1 MNISMS
7 QNKNYDFGQIM
18 SLYLEM
24 KVSVQ
29 LATILIIGYF
39 STFRIN
45 KIFWIFDLDLDRLWV
60 KTIHNSN
67 QHTRAILLNVKQ
79 LCPHIILCLNIMSVL

>member
-24 KVSVQ
+24 KVSKKNEMNRA
-29 LATILIIGYF
+29 LGHLCAHIG
-39 STFRIN
+39 
-45 KIFWIFDLDLDRLWV
+45 
-60 KTIHNSN
+60 
-67 QHTRAILLNVKQ
+67 
-79 LCPHIILCLNIMSVL
+79 